1 MQNDTTATRHAPISS
16 RALAVIRGLRRTARA
31 PNVVGSVS
39 LVDDHRWVT
48 VDRVAGGFFFVSIE
62 GAELR
67 RGDDLADADLLQA
80 GFVDAMARV
89 GAKKTVASATS

>member
-16 RALAVIRGLRRTARA
+16 RAIAVIRGLRRTGRA

-48 VDRVAGGFFFVSIE
+48 VDRIAGGFFFVTIE

-67 RGDDLADADLLQA
+67 RGDNLIDAEPLQS
-80 GFVDAMARV
+80 GFTDAMAQL
-89 GAKKTVASATS
+89 GAEKSVAATES

>member
-16 RALAVIRGLRRTARA
+16 RAIAVIRGLRRTGRA

-48 VDRVAGGFFFVSIE
+48 VDRIAGGFFFVTIE

-67 RGDDLADADLLQA
+67 RGDNLIDAEPLQS
-80 GFVDAMARV
+80 GFTDAMAQLAPR
-89 GAKKTVASATS
+89 KRSR